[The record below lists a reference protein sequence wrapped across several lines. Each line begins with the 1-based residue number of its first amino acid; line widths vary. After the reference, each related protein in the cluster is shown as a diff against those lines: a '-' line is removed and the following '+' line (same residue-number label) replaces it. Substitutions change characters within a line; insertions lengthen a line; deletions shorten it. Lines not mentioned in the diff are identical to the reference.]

1 MTLKEQATASCETGA
16 FYDELDRFFREIW
29 GEHVHHGLWENGTE
43 TPEEAVLKL
52 IERVAE
58 LAKIHAGDAVC
69 DIGAGY
75 GGTARQLARHYDACV
90 TALTVSPAQYRY
102 AQEASGAADNPVYLL
117 RDWYENGLPDVA
129 FDAAVAIESFEHM
142 ADRERAL
149 AEAYRVLR
157 PGGRLV
163 LCLWLA
169 GESPRRWQRR
179 YLLDAVCRES
189 RLGGLVAGSEY
200 RRLLGATGFELDGF
214 RDASREVARTW
225 SICIRRT
232 LAGLLRDPTYRRY
245 LRDSNNQQ
253 RRFFLSLFRMRL
265 AFATGAMR
273 YGIFT
278 AHRP

>member
-1 MTLKEQATASCETGA
+1 MTPEEQAAASGETGA

-52 IERVAE
+52 VERVAA
-58 LAKIHAGDAVC
+58 LADIQPGDAVC

-75 GGTARQLARHYDACV
+75 GGTARLLAGRYGARV

-102 AQEASGAADNPVYLL
+102 AQEASDDVDNPVYLL
-117 RDWYENGLPDVA
+117 RDWYENGLPDA
-129 FDAAVAIESFEHM
+129 GFDAAVAVESFEHM
-142 ADRERAL
+142 AERDLAL
-149 AEAYRVLR
+149 AEAYRVLK

-169 GESPRRWQRR
+169 GESPRPWQRR
-179 YLLDAVCRES
+179 HLLDAVCRES
-189 RLGGLVAGSEY
+189 RLGGLVAESEY
-200 RRLLGATGFELDGF
+200 RRLLAAAGFGLDEF
-214 RDASREVARTW
+214 RDASRQVARTW
-225 SICIRRT
+225 TICIRRT

-245 LRDSNNQQ
+245 LRDSDNLQ

-273 YGIFT
+273 YGIVA